1 MEKKIRLKKSFDN
14 VCVLLIERNKIDF
27 HTKWDLVIRYKSNEI
42 ENDQSLREWKMN
54 VIDLFLSQ
62 RNISR
67 KPSRADLTFDL
78 VKFELIKDDG
88 NGIREK
94 NILDLFIVFFAS

>member
-1 MEKKIRLKKSFDN
+1 
-14 VCVLLIERNKIDF
+14 
-27 HTKWDLVIRYKSNEI
+27 
-42 ENDQSLREWKMN
+42 MN